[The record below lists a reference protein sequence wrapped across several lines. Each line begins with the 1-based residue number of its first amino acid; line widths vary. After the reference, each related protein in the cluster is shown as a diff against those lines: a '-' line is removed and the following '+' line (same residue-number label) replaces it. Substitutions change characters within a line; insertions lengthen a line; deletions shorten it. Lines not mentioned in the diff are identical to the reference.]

1 MNELQK
7 FFLVAPITLII
18 LILYIRSTGFVR
30 NYSNESLI
38 SPDSVSISSESQ
50 NFEAPSVENSKGM
63 NFDLD
68 GPSICQYDSKEASV
82 SAFIKDKHI
91 YANIKTNG
99 KSQEIIVDDDCGY
112 IWVTNKIEGQKICG
126 IGTYIGLYEQFSSLI
141 SSEMISG
148 LLSERSGIAKD
159 LPVDLIGNISKSCV
173 DGAVGD
179 DAFTV
184 PKDIIF
190 KEVKMSDL
198 NISE

>member
-30 NYSNESLI
+30 NYSNESLN
-38 SPDSVSISSESQ
+38 SPEVVSIFSESR
-50 NFEAPSVENSKGM
+50 NFEDPSVENAKGM
-63 NFDLD
+63 SFDLD
-68 GPSICQYDSKEASV
+68 GPSICDYDSKEASV
-82 SAFIKDKHI
+82 SAFIKNKHV

-99 KSQEIIVDDDCGY
+99 KSQEIIINDDCGY
-112 IWVTNKIEGQKICG
+112 LWVTNKTEGQKICG
-126 IGTYIGLYEQFSSLI
+126 IGTYIGLFATMSSFI
-141 SSEMISG
+141 SPDMISG
-148 LLSERSGIAKD
+148 LISESSGIAKD
-159 LPVDLIGNISKSCV
+159 LPVDLIKNISKSCF
-173 DGAVGD
+173 DGAVD
-179 DAFTV
+179 DDTFTV

>member
-1 MNELQK
+1 MNQLQK
-7 FFLVAPITLII
+7 FFLVVPITLLIF
-18 LILYIRSTGFVR
+18 ILYIRSTGFIH
-30 NYSNESLI
+30 NYSNESSN
-38 SPDSVSISSESQ
+38 SPDPVSTSREFQS
-50 NFEAPSVENSKGM
+50 FEAPDVGNTKSAS
-63 NFDLD
+63 FDLK
-68 GPSICQYDSKEASV
+68 GPSICDYNSKEASV

-91 YANIKTNG
+91 YANVKTNG

-126 IGTYIGLYEQFSSLI
+126 IGTYIGLYETMSSFI
-141 SSEMISG
+141 SPDMISG
-148 LLSERSGIAKD
+148 LMSESSGIAKD